1 MSDMRRFRSW
11 FLRLELAGRD
21 AGNAAAIVD
30 TTYSTGS
37 YRYRTGNTGMY
48 DTGTYCSM

>member
-30 TTYSTGS
+30 TTYRFVPVS
-37 YRYRTGNTGMY
+37 YREYRY
-48 DTGTYCSM
+48 V